1 MFTLPAVLALIAG
14 HYTKVHEI
22 WSVLHAFPVMPT
34 LYAAACLGF
43 LLDLRLG
50 LSRAEACPQAR
61 LVLPL
66 WMWTLVSVALSGG
79 LGLIAGEIKA
89 TMTYMLLFL
98 LIAHGVQTF
107 RALRVMGMS
116 ILAISL
122 FLGIVAFVQAR
133 NPFSCILLKP
143 DIDPDIVGDSDGRLC
158 EVSAECRADAEAG
171 EEYRCEQPGP
181 FQTMTIG
188 GRVRYRGNLEDPN
201 ELALV
206 LVIALPFAMASF
218 AQRLSGF
225 RAPVVAT
232 SLGIVLP
239 VVIWTASRTG
249 QLAFIA
255 VVAAY
260 FLERISLKRLI
271 PVAVLAAPAL
281 LLGGRSNAGAD
292 ESAMERLEAWH
303 FGLDMFKSSPVWGI
317 GKSQFV
323 ENYYIT
329 AHNTFV
335 LEATELGLVGMILWV
350 GVLYTGFKIV
360 VLALRRY
367 RGRADS
373 AVPYEWARALRASLC
388 GIAVG
393 TNFLSLAYHPVIWV
407 YFALPGAFYLATRR
421 HDPEF
426 RVSFG
431 RRDLLAVTGFSIVWL
446 IGIRMYLAA
455 KGA

>member
-1 MFTLPAVLALIAG
+1 MFTLPAIIALVVG

-22 WSVLHAFPVMPT
+22 WAVLHAFPVMPI
-34 LYAAACLGF
+34 LYAMACFGF

-50 LSRAEACPQAR
+50 LARVEACPQAR

-66 WMWTLVSVALSGG
+66 WVWTLVSVALTG
-79 LGLIAGEIKA
+79 GLIARELNV

-98 LIAHGVQTF
+98 LIAHCVQTF
-107 RALRVMGMS
+107 RALRVMGVA

-122 FLGIVAFVQAR
+122 FLGLVAFAQAQ
-133 NPFSCILLKP
+133 NPFSCILLLP
-143 DIDPDIVGDSDGRLC
+143 DIDPDIVGTSDGRLC
-158 EVSAECRADAEAG
+158 EDSSECRAQAEPG
-171 EEYRCEQPGP
+171 EEYRCERPGP
-181 FQTMTIG
+181 FQTMTIE

-201 ELALV
+201 ELALT
-206 LVIALPFAMASF
+206 LVIALPFALAAF
-218 AQRLSGF
+218 AQQRSLI
-225 RAPVVAT
+225 RVAAVAV
-232 SLGIVLP
+232 SLGIVVP

-249 QLAFIA
+249 QLAFVA
-255 VVAAY
+255 VIAAY

-281 LLGGRSNAGAD
+281 MLGGRSGDSAD
-292 ESAMERLEAWH
+292 ESTLERLEAWH
-303 FGLDMFKSSPVWGI
+303 TGLEMFKSSPIWGI
-317 GKSQFV
+317 GRAQFS

-329 AHNTFV
+329 AHNSFV
-335 LEATELGLVGMILWV
+335 LEASELGLVGMILWV
-350 GVLYTGFKIV
+350 GVLYTSFKIV

-367 RGRADS
+367 QGLDDG

-388 GIAVG
+388 GIVVG

-426 RVSFG
+426 RVTFG
-431 RRDLLAVTGFSIVWL
+431 RRDLLAVSGFSIVWL
-446 IGIRMYLAA
+446 IGIKMYLVA
-455 KGA
+455 KGV

>member
-1 MFTLPAVLALIAG
+1 MFTLPAVLALVAG

-22 WSVLHAFPVMPT
+22 STVLRAFPVIPV
-34 LYAAACLGF
+34 LYAMACFGF

-50 LSRAEACPQAR
+50 IVRAEACPQAR

-66 WMWTLVSVALSGG
+66 WMWTLVTVALSHGPVARE
-79 LGLIAGEIKA
+79 LIY

-107 RALRVMGMS
+107 RALRVIGVA

-122 FLGIVAFVQAR
+122 FLGIVAFAQAR
-133 NPFSCILLKP
+133 NPFTCMLLLP
-143 DIDPDIVGDSDGRLC
+143 DIDPDIVGTSDGRLC
-158 EVSAECRADAEAG
+158 ETSAECRADAEAG
-171 EEYRCEQPGP
+171 EEYRCERPGP
-181 FQTMTIG
+181 FETMTIS

-206 LVIALPFAMASF
+206 LAIALPFAMASF
-218 AQRLSGF
+218 AQRLSPI
-225 RAPVVAT
+225 RAPVAAV
-232 SLGIVLP
+232 SLGIVFP
-239 VVIWTASRTG
+239 VVIWTGSRTG

-255 VVAAY
+255 VIAAY
-260 FLERISLKRLI
+260 FLERIDLKRLI
-271 PVAVLAAPAL
+271 PVVVLAVPAL
-281 LLGGRSNAGAD
+281 MLGGRSVEGVD
-292 ESAMERLEAWH
+292 ESALERLEAWH
-303 FGLDMFKSSPVWGI
+303 AGLDMFKSSPIWGI

-350 GVLYTGFKIV
+350 GVLYTSFKIV

-367 RGRADS
+367 RGRADGV
-373 AVPYEWARALRASLC
+373 VPYEWARALRASLC

-393 TNFLSLAYHPVIWV
+393 TNFLSLGYHPVIWV
-407 YFALPGAFYLATRR
+407 YFALPGAFYLAARR

-431 RRDLLAVTGFSIVWL
+431 WRDLLAVTGFSIVWL
-446 IGIRMYLAA
+446 IGIRLYLAV
-455 KGA
+455 KGV